1 MLHPGALHQVAER
14 LLLVHLR
21 HGGGGGARG
30 RRRRGETT
38 RYPGR
43 SSARA
48 SAPGGEA
55 SDPARERAMRANGA
69 GRARDAAVSA
79 TTIARGGRGARRGKL
94 GARDA
99 KCATPPPTSASR
111 ITCMRS
117 RLGAGD
123 LDDDARSAPLP
134 LEGMFDAHS
143 AAAPQK
149 ASSLGHQRLG
159 HQRPWATQFAREP
172 TSAAGSVVLRLP
184 RRRRHRRVLDPS
196 TNPLALPARS
206 ASSPR
211 RRPEPSRAKPNNAR
225 IAR

>member
-1 MLHPGALHQVAER
+1 VLHPGALHQVAER

-38 RYPGR
+38 RYPRR

-69 GRARDAAVSA
+69 GRARGR
-79 TTIARGGRGARRGKL
+79 RGERDDHRARGARSAPRKARSARREVCDTTADECVENHMHEIQTGRG
-94 GARDA
+94 
-99 KCATPPPTSASR
+99 
-111 ITCMRS
+111 RS
-117 RLGAGD
+117 R
-123 LDDDARSAPLP
+123 RRRAPLP

-184 RRRRHRRVLDPS
+184 RRRHRRVIDPS

-211 RRPEPSRAKPNNAR
+211 RPPEPSRAKPNNAR

>member
-1 MLHPGALHQVAER
+1 M
-14 LLLVHLR
+14 
-21 HGGGGGARG
+21 
-30 RRRRGETT
+30 
-38 RYPGR
+38 
-43 SSARA
+43 ARA
-48 SAPGGEA
+48 ADAVAGKRRVIRDDRARARARRAGKRA
-55 SDPARERAMRANGA
+55 IRPANVRCART
-69 GRARDAAVSA
+69 GRAARADAAVSA

-159 HQRPWATQFAREP
+159 HRRPWATQFAREP

-184 RRRRHRRVLDPS
+184 RRRHRRVLDPS